1 MNIIEVICVNHAQDE
16 LQDNQTL
23 IEHQKWKKK
32 EKSAFKRITY
42 YNIRED
48 KETEKKMKRNI
59 FSTERPVHFHH
70 KLTTLIVLR
79 NGE

>member
-16 LQDNQTL
+16 IQDNQTL

-48 KETEKKMKRNI
+48 KETEKKWKET
-59 FSTERPVHFHH
+59 FS
-70 KLTTLIVLR
+70 VLSDR
-79 NGE
+79 CTFTIN

>member
-1 MNIIEVICVNHAQDE
+1 MNIIEVICVNYAQDE

-48 KETEKKMKRNI
+48 KETEKKWKET
-59 FSTERPVHFHH
+59 FS
-70 KLTTLIVLR
+70 VLSDQC
-79 NGE
+79 NFTIN